1 MAEDFLPLLMF
12 VTLLGLMLTGYPI
25 GVILGGVAILF
36 GFIGMAFDLFRMVEF
51 FNLVPRVW
59 YFAENLQLVAVP
71 LLILMGVL
79 LERSRLA
86 QDLLLALGLM
96 LRGIPGGTALSVTV
110 MSVLFAAI
118 TGVVGASVIVMT
130 LIALPPMLRAGYHP
144 PLALGTI
151 AAASTLGIL
160 IPPSILLV
168 FLCEMLQISYGYLF
182 AAAIYPGLSLAG
194 LYMVYIAVYAFLK
207 PDAAPKLSRQQ
218 FLEAQPPEY
227 RDIAPSWAAMVRLVA
242 EGIIPTAILIMLVMG
257 SVLSGIFTVTESAA
271 VGVLGALTLAA
282 IRGRLSLASLH
293 ESLKRASMSIGMVA
307 EDLISSN
314 QNPPYRLVGHSFAGI
329 LAFETAAQLEK
340 RGVSLVEVIL
350 LDAALPAL
358 GYWELRPRQWLASI
372 AYFVKYAAQRQQ
384 DRWRDRRTGA
394 PAPRFL
400 HKRNFLRMDLS
411 AHPPAYQFIIRELYR
426 AMTCYCPSRFSGKLT
441 LLRATKRGLLSR
453 LPNDLGW
460 QRICRQP
467 IRIIDVE
474 CDHLSMVRMAP
485 EAHVVASWLA
495 RLCDGASTAP
505 ASQFDPSATRHRTAL

>member
-1 MAEDFLPLLMF
+1 MAEDILPLLMF

-59 YFAENLQLVAVP
+59 FFAENLQLVAVP

-86 QDLLLALGLM
+86 QDLLLALGLLM
-96 LRGIPGGTALSVTV
+96 RGIPGGTALSVTV

-194 LYMVYIAVYAFLK
+194 LYLVYIAAYAFLK
-207 PDAAPKLSRQQ
+207 PSSAPKLSRQQ
-218 FLEAQPPEY
+218 FLDAQPAEY
-227 RDIAPSWAAMVRLVA
+227 RNIAPTQAALLLLIA
-242 EGIIPTAILIMLVMG
+242 QGIIPTAILIMLVMG

-271 VGVLGALTLAA
+271 VGVLGALALATIRNRLNLAA
-282 IRGRLSLASLH
+282 LH
-293 ESLKRASMSIGMVA
+293 ESLKRASMTIGMVA
-307 EDLISSN
+307 VLFI
-314 QNPPYRLVGHSFAGI
+314 GATSFAYVFRMLGGEEAI
-329 LAFETAAQLEK
+329 LSLINFGALDSWGVLTLVIGLIFLMGFFFDVLEILLIAMPIFGPIIVPLDFGSHIAQADVVYWFAILVAITLQTSFLTPPMGLSLFYIK
-340 RGVSLVEVIL
+340 GVAPAGVSMRQISIGIIPFVLLQMGCVALVMWQPDLVLSLPKL
-350 LDAALPAL
+350 LFESKP
-358 GYWELRPRQWLASI
+358 
-372 AYFVKYAAQRQQ
+372 F
-384 DRWRDRRTGA
+384 
-394 PAPRFL
+394 
-400 HKRNFLRMDLS
+400 
-411 AHPPAYQFIIRELYR
+411 
-426 AMTCYCPSRFSGKLT
+426 
-441 LLRATKRGLLSR
+441 
-453 LPNDLGW
+453 
-460 QRICRQP
+460 
-467 IRIIDVE
+467 
-474 CDHLSMVRMAP
+474 
-485 EAHVVASWLA
+485 
-495 RLCDGASTAP
+495 
-505 ASQFDPSATRHRTAL
+505 